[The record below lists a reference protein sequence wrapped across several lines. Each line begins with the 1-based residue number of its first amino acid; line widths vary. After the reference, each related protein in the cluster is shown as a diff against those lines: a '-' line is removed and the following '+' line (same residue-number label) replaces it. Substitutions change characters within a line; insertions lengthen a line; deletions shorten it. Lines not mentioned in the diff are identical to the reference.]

1 MPAARSRARRP
12 ILIITA
18 AEGEAT
24 AIART
29 LLTGRRA
36 GKVGPEWRPVAAG
49 PRVHLV
55 RSGVGKVNAAACAL
69 LAVTPGRYSAVLNL
83 GIAGALPRDSAC
95 RRFRAELGEVVV
107 ATHSVYA
114 DEGILTPRGYLEV
127 SSLGFPIGG
136 SDDGS
141 AGIEGPAI
149 AGDRRLLGRLLEA
162 FPPGVRHAPIATVS
176 TCSGTN
182 AMAYAVARRTSA
194 VAEAME
200 GAAVAH
206 ALARR
211 DRGRSPFA
219 EIRVISNTT
228 GDRERQAWRIKES
241 MARLGEVARWA
252 VAALT

>member
-1 MPAARSRARRP
+1 MPAARSEGSRP

-18 AEGEAT
+18 AEGEAA
-24 AIART
+24 AIARA
-29 LLTGRRA
+29 LSTGRRA
-36 GKVGPEWRPVAAG
+36 AKVGPEWRPVAAG

-69 LAVTPGRYSAVLNL
+69 LAVQPGRYGAVLNM

-114 DEGILTPRGYLEV
+114 DEGIVTPRGYQEL
-127 SSLGFPIGG
+127 SSMGFPIGG

-141 AGIEGPAI
+141 AGIDGPAI
-149 AGDRRLLGRLLEA
+149 AGDRRLLARLIGA

-182 AMAYAVARRTSA
+182 ASAYAVARRTSA
-194 VAEAME
+194 VAEGME
-200 GAAVAH
+200 GAAAAH

-219 EIRVISNTT
+219 EVRVISNTT
-228 GDRERQAWRIKES
+228 GDRDRQVWRIKES
-241 MARLGEVARWA
+241 LERLGEVARW
-252 VAALT
+252 VEAALT